1 MGAALA
7 RCPNIV
13 LQRGSPVFYLSYAL
27 SELRRR
33 KGRTILTALG
43 LAVGVAL
50 VVVVNAL
57 STGLKDAQANVLKPL
72 TGVGTDMTV
81 TRPLVLSTSGGNPFA
96 NLTPAQR
103 SQLRKEAG
111 GQRVGFRN
119 IAKPGKKFS
128 VDRFGFSSQLTFPQS
143 TVTKI
148 KGLKDVAAASGS
160 LSLNDTH
167 ISGTIPK
174 RSATTSP
181 GTDGTGNGGFGGGG
195 FGGGGFGGNGTGG
208 ARTPGGGFFGGPNGI
223 NFTSMS
229 VNGIDTTTPSLA
241 PVTPSQITTGRYFK
255 SSGDAYAAVLSTS
268 YADTNNLKVGKTIT
282 LDGKTFTIIGLATA
296 PLGGSASDVYVELPT
311 LQKLAG
317 DKGVVNTMAV
327 EATTGSAVTTVQ
339 NEVKTTLSGAQVTT
353 ATALASRIGG
363 SLKDA
368 KNLSTTLGVAL
379 EIVGL
384 LAAVLIALLLTLSS
398 VAKRTREIGTLKAI
412 GWSQALVVR
421 QISFEALV
429 QGLLGGI
436 AGAILGFI
444 AAAVVTA
451 MRIPLQATITPAAA
465 STPFGFGRFG
475 GGGPFGQ
482 AGQAA
487 SAASTTVHIN
497 APVDTALILIAV
509 ALAALAGLIAGAI
522 GGMRAGALR
531 PASALRTVE

>member
-1 MGAALA
+1 VGAALA
-7 RCPNIV
+7 RRPNIV

-81 TRPLVLSTSGGNPFA
+81 TRPLVLSTRGSNPFA

-128 VDRFGFSSQLTFPQS
+128 VDRFGFSGQLTFPQS

-167 ISGTIPK
+167 ISGTLPK
-174 RSATTSP
+174 QSATTSP
-181 GTDGTGNGGFGGGG
+181 STGGTGNGGFGGGG
-195 FGGGGFGGNGTGG
+195 FGGGGFGGNGRG

-268 YADTNNLKVGKTIT
+268 YADTNNLTVGKTIT
-282 LDGKTFTIIGLATA
+282 LDGKKFTIIGLATA

-353 ATALASRIGG
+353 AAALASRIGG

-444 AAAVVTA
+444 AAAAITA
-451 MRIPLQATITPAAA
+451 MRIPLQATIAPAAS
-465 STPFGFGRFG
+465 STPFGFGRF

-497 APVDTALILIAV
+497 APVDMALILIAV

>member
-1 MGAALA
+1 VGAALA
-7 RCPNIV
+7 RRPNIV
-13 LQRGSPVFYLSYAL
+13 LQRGSPVFYVSYAL

-81 TRPLVLSTSGGNPFA
+81 TRPLVLSTRGSNPFA

-128 VDRFGFSSQLTFPQS
+128 VDRFGFSGQLTFPQS
-143 TVTKI
+143 TVAKI

-167 ISGTIPK
+167 ISGTMPK
-174 RSATTSP
+174 QSATTSP
-181 GTDGTGNGGFGGGG
+181 STGGTGNGGG

-282 LDGKTFTIIGLATA
+282 LDGKKFTIIGLATA

-339 NEVKTTLSGAQVTT
+339 NEVKKTLSGAQVTT
-353 ATALASRIGG
+353 AAALASRIGG

-451 MRIPLQATITPAAA
+451 MRIPLQATIAPAE
-465 STPFGFGRFG
+465 SSIPFGFGRFG